1 MRPPDHLCVELKHS
15 RRAAQRVSAI
25 CRASQLGTTFA
36 TEVILGLQM
45 AHPTAERAVTRF
57 SLGQSQQALQLAQA
71 KGTSY
76 GVKGK
81 HAERPC
87 SSA

>member
-1 MRPPDHLCVELKHS
+1 MPVRPPDHLCVELKHS
-15 RRAAQRVSAI
+15 RRAAQPVSAI

-45 AHPTAERAVTRF
+45 AHPATECAVKPFPLR
-57 SLGQSQQALQLAQA
+57 QSQQALQLAQA

-87 SSA
+87 